1 MNELEIHFNKLK
13 AKNLH
18 LDMTRGKP
26 CKEQLD
32 LSLGMMDVLS
42 SKVSFLDENSFDV
55 RNYGELDG
63 IPEAK
68 KLMADILGL
77 KPENVI
83 VYGNSSLNIM
93 YDQISRSYSHGVL
106 GSTPWCKL
114 PKIKWIC
121 LVPGYDRH
129 FAICER
135 FGIEMI
141 SVDLKDDGPD
151 MDKVEELVK
160 DEYVKGIWCV
170 PKYSNPTGVTY
181 SNEVI
186 KRLANLKPAAKDFR
200 IYYDNAYA
208 LHNIDDKD
216 DQLLNIFDEAKK
228 ANNEDIVY
236 LFTSTSKIS
245 FPGSGI
251 SVLGASKANLEEIKK
266 QLSYQ
271 IISFDKVNQLRH
283 VRFFKDKNGIVA
295 HMKKHQ
301 QILKPKFEIVTS
313 YLEKISDIISF
324 NKPKGGYFVTIKVK
338 RNADRVIKKCAS
350 CGVKLTEAGATHPY
364 HKDPTNSY
372 IRLAPTYL
380 NEEELKQAMDVIITS
395 IKLEN

>member
-1 MNELEIHFNKLK
+1 MNELEMHFNELK

-77 KPENVI
+77 KLENVI

-160 DEYVKGIWCV
+160 DEFVKGIWCV
-170 PKYSNPTGVTY
+170 PKYSNPTGITY

-251 SVLGASKANLEEIKK
+251 SALGASKANLEEIKK

-283 VRFFKDKNGIVA
+283 VRFFKDKNGIIA

-324 NKPKGGYFVTIKVK
+324 NKPRGGYFVTIKVT
-338 RNADRVIKKCAS
+338 RNADRVIKRCAS

-395 IKLEN
+395 IKLES

>member
-1 MNELEIHFNKLK
+1 MNELEIHFNELK

-114 PKIKWIC
+114 PRIKWIC

-160 DEYVKGIWCV
+160 DEFVKGIWCV
-170 PKYSNPTGVTY
+170 PKYSNPTGITY

-251 SVLGASKANLEEIKK
+251 SALGASKANLEEIKK

-338 RNADRVIKKCAS
+338 GNADRVIKRCAS

>member
-77 KPENVI
+77 KLENVI

-93 YDQISRSYSHGVL
+93 YDQISRSFSHGVL